1 MVGRLDDYWSCCP
14 ICLLPNEEGIKMADI
29 QKAQEIVKKAR
40 LLFISRGRRAYTLST
55 HDYFELLEA
64 LDFQEVK
71 KNYHNQN
78 HIIYGGQEE
87 C

>member
-1 MVGRLDDYWSCCP
+1 
-14 ICLLPNEEGIKMADI
+14 MADL

-55 HDYFELLEA
+55 NDYLELLEA
-64 LDFQEVK
+64 LDFEGIS

-78 HIIYGGQEE
+78 HIIYGGQNE

>member
-1 MVGRLDDYWSCCP
+1 
-14 ICLLPNEEGIKMADI
+14 MADI
-29 QKAQEIVKKAR
+29 KKAQEIVQKAK

-64 LDFQEVK
+64 LDFEAIS

-78 HIIYGGQEE
+78 HFLYGGKEE